1 MIGTGMILAP
11 KTDPAQSEIESLKRD
26 LYARNR
32 ENADLH
38 EALRQEQKK
47 SAAIERG
54 VANLRGILAPLH
66 DGLKMIF
73 GEIDAMGVGPAVS
86 NMDPRKAA
94 VWEDW
99 KKKLGG
105 KAADAIDALH
115 IHGEMTHTQLKI
127 HMKCGQQT
135 VYDTVHRLN
144 KAGIINKNGG
154 KVSLKE
160 L

>member
-1 MIGTGMILAP
+1 MVLSSGVP
-11 KTDPAQSEIESLKRD
+11 NPQQQIESLQRE
-26 LYARNR
+26 LYQRNR
-32 ENADLH
+32 EIADLR
-38 EALRQEQKK
+38 EELRQERGKANQVEIG
-47 SAAIERG
+47 AAS
-54 VANLRGILAPLH
+54 LRVILRPLH
-66 DGLKMIF
+66 NALLQVF
-73 GEIDAMGVGPAVS
+73 GEMDDMGVGAASV
-86 NMDPRKAA
+86 NGIDPRKTA

-115 IHGEMTHTQLKI
+115 THGEMTHTQLKI